1 MKVLKVNSQSFQQKE
16 NTSMI
21 IECLWTSTDIN
32 GKSIFPNPQ
41 AETSQMNVTMV
52 AQLSASLETKRLQLL
67 R

>member
-16 NTSMI
+16 NTLMI
-21 IECLWTSTDIN
+21 TECLWTSTDTN
-32 GKSIFPNPQ
+32 GKSILPNPQ
-41 AETSQMNVTMV
+41 VETSQMNVTMV

>member
-1 MKVLKVNSQSFQQKE
+1 MKVLKGNYQSFQQKE

-21 IECLWTSTDIN
+21 TECLWTSTDTN
-32 GKSIFPNPQ
+32 GKSILPNPQ
-41 AETSQMNVTMV
+41 VETSQMNVTMA